1 MLNQK
6 KEAASQPELKS
17 RYGQKAIK
25 AKTLNCTH
33 TQKEAN
39 AAAEESPKCVLAT
52 HALLADRQLPTS
64 QTEVL

>member
-1 MLNQK
+1 MLDQK

-39 AAAEESPKCVLAT
+39 AAAE
-52 HALLADRQLPTS
+52 
-64 QTEVL
+64 